1 MYHKLQS
8 WYTVLKSFAA
18 RFWDMEHNRQF
29 FVWSTTDN
37 FLSFRAIFRPFIPLN
52 TWKIKILKKWKKKK
66 NALRYHQFTFVYHK
80 WQSYGVWFL
89 RHGAQQTDCFVILGY
104 FLLFYFTN
112 QKNQNFE
119 KMKTISGDIQIH
131 IIILQLHTTNEDHMI
146 YKMNKKKKNR
156 KKKHLEALQSH
167 DVWFLRYGVQQAEFL
182 VILGHFLPFYPT
194 NNPQNQVFEKIIILH
209 KCTKNLDHIIM
220 FICYTVPEIWC
231 VRCFFFFHFGLFF
244 ALLTSKQP

>member
-1 MYHKLQS
+1 MKKKKCLEISSVYICVPQMTII
-8 WYTVLKSFAA
+8 WCMVPEA
-18 RFWDMEHNRQF
+18 
-29 FVWSTTDN
+29 WSTTDRL
-37 FLSFRAIFRPFIPLN
+37 FCHFGL
-52 TWKIKILKKWKKKK
+52 
-66 NALRYHQFTFVYHK
+66 
-80 WQSYGVWFL
+80 
-89 RHGAQQTDCFVILGY
+89 

-131 IIILQLHTTNEDHMI
+131 IILQLHTTNEDHMI
-146 YKMNKKKKNR
+146 YKMKKKKKKKNI
-156 KKKHLEALQSH
+156 KKKNRGALQSH

-194 NNPQNQVFEKIIILH
+194 NNPQNQIFEKIIILH

-231 VRCFFFFHFGLFF
+231 VRCFFFFILGYFLPF
-244 ALLTSKQP
+244 

>member
-1 MYHKLQS
+1 MPWDIISLHLCTTNDNHMVHGS
-8 WYTVLKSFAA
+8 WG
-18 RFWDMEHNRQF
+18 MEHNR
-29 FVWSTTDN
+29 
-37 FLSFRAIFRPFIPLN
+37 
-52 TWKIKILKKWKKKK
+52 
-66 NALRYHQFTFVYHK
+66 H
-80 WQSYGVWFL
+80 
-89 RHGAQQTDCFVILGY
+89 CFVILGY

-146 YKMNKKKKNR
+146 YKMKKKKKKNK

-194 NNPQNQVFEKIIILH
+194 NNPQNQIFEKIIILH

>member
-1 MYHKLQS
+1 MLHGS
-8 WYTVLKSFAA
+8 
-18 RFWDMEHNRQF
+18 WDMEHNRQF

-66 NALRYHQFTFVYHK
+66 MPWDIISLHLCTTNDNHMVYGS
-80 WQSYGVWFL
+80 WGM
-89 RHGAQQTDCFVILGY
+89 GAQQTDCFVILGY

-146 YKMNKKKKNR
+146 YKMKKKK
-156 KKKHLEALQSH
+156 KKIEKKITWRHYNH
-167 DVWFLRYGVQQAEFL
+167 MMYG
-182 VILGHFLPFYPT
+182 
-194 NNPQNQVFEKIIILH
+194 
-209 KCTKNLDHIIM
+209 
-220 FICYTVPEIWC
+220 
-231 VRCFFFFHFGLFF
+231 
-244 ALLTSKQP
+244 S